1 MKQTNLQKAQVRLRE
16 KFIKN
21 GVKMLA
27 PETVYFSKDTKIGKN
42 VTIEPYVVL
51 GEKVK
56 IQNNSK
62 IKSFSHLENV
72 KIENNVT
79 VGPFARLRPGTV
91 LKSGSRVGNFVEIKK
106 SSVGK
111 NSKIN
116 HLSYIGDTNIG
127 NFVNIGA
134 GTITC
139 NYDGKNKN
147 KTIIKNK
154 VFVGSNSSLVAPVTL
169 NEKSTIGAGSVIT
182 KNVKKNSLALTRS
195 NQSEVK
201 NYKRIITQETLD
213 WWKSQGSEAQKWIT
227 PSDDDQKISKLYD
240 WFWENSPTDIK
251 NFYTRGNTFDPIFLQ
266 SLMADTDRPM
276 PYNWWQIRDTRSYIE
291 GLAWGSEL
299 IHDYIPPGC
308 EGFTKHDPKHDIAL
322 DVMRMQTIARAIV

>member
-1 MKQTNLQKAQVRLRE
+1 MKQTNLQKAQARLRE

-27 PETVYFSKDTKIGKN
+27 PDTVYFSKDTKIGKN
-42 VTIEPYVVL
+42 VTIEPYVVI

-72 KIENNVT
+72 KIENNVI

-106 SSVGK
+106 SNVGK
-111 NSKIN
+111 NSKVN

-147 KTIIKNK
+147 KTVIKNK

-201 NYKRIITQETLD
+201 NYKR
-213 WWKSQGSEAQKWIT
+213 KK
-227 PSDDDQKISKLYD
+227 
-240 WFWENSPTDIK
+240 
-251 NFYTRGNTFDPIFLQ
+251 
-266 SLMADTDRPM
+266 
-276 PYNWWQIRDTRSYIE
+276 
-291 GLAWGSEL
+291 
-299 IHDYIPPGC
+299 
-308 EGFTKHDPKHDIAL
+308 
-322 DVMRMQTIARAIV
+322 